1 MIPYVPK
8 WEAHDTSAHNLVGK
22 FTKAY
27 CNVPRGKVQGQKYCI
42 AVQSFLALAQ
52 QLMGNNKDNI
62 YLGISKN
69 NNHWSQYAMGM
80 VIIAKLRKDLE
91 LSGIIRHLGG
101 TDYKQDIIIS
111 ETLEAF
117 CASNGYTYKVLA
129 ISLLTK
135 QVAVKLIGI

>member
-1 MIPYVPK
+1 MVGYNLLNMWVVFRLVSSGGSKEVTNKYNKEQMIPYVPT
-8 WEAHDTSAHNLVGK
+8 WEAHNTSAHNLVGK

-69 NNHWSQYAMGM
+69 NNHWSQYAVGR
-80 VIIAKLRKDLE
+80 VIIAKLRTDLE
-91 LSGIIRHLGG
+91 LSGIIKQLEG
-101 TDYKQDIIIS
+101 T
-111 ETLEAF
+111 
-117 CASNGYTYKVLA
+117 GY
-129 ISLLTK
+129 
-135 QVAVKLIGI
+135 